1 VDATAIL
8 IGIGIFV
15 AIVLVAALVVRIVF
29 MRSALSAAVSET
41 RRMLKA
47 RDAYV
52 KVYGFTA
59 STPAQRI
66 IEAIEKRYGRAVP
79 DASSGFYVVSTIY
92 EQQVI
97 LAYGNR
103 HTPRIFIARID
114 FDTRDPA
121 SGAMWFSEAD
131 VYSPGTE
138 AAQELHSELAQ
149 ILDELSPGS
158 VLEERKDG
166 VIATWTPPEGMRH
179 PPGKPRHRK

>member
-1 VDATAIL
+1 MDAAAIL
-8 IGIGIFV
+8 IGIGIFIAV
-15 AIVLVAALVVRIVF
+15 VLVAALVVRIVV
-29 MRSALSAAVSET
+29 MRPALSAAVSET
-41 RRMLKA
+41 RKMLKA
-47 RDAYV
+47 RDVYV

-66 IEAIEKRYGRAVP
+66 IEAIDQRFGRTVP
-79 DASSGFYVVSTIY
+79 SAEPGFYVESTIY
-92 EQQVI
+92 EQQVL

-103 HTPRIFIARID
+103 PTPRIFIARID

-121 SGAMWFSEAD
+121 SGAMWFSEAE

-138 AAQELHSELAQ
+138 AADQFRAEYAQ
-149 ILDELSPGS
+149 ILDELSPDA

-166 VIATWTPPEGMRH
+166 VISTWTPPENMRH